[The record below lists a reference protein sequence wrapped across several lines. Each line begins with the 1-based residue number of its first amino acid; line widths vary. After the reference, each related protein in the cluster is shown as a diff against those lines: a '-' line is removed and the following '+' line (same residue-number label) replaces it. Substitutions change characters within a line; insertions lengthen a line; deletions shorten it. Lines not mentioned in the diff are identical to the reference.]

1 MGSCGSL
8 HCKSGAAAHDARGA
22 KRPAQSPA
30 SCPSSA
36 RKALSKLRQWRG
48 YVWFQ
53 RGSRLW
59 LSTSSNGRMV
69 RHTPGSAQGTC
80 QRTSSVTTRT
90 GGGELQGRWA
100 GITPRA
106 PCPHCVMTSTHCIG
120 SPPCAL
126 VLVDHAPSMTHAGV
140 AWQVAH
146 PLTTLAHIIMTVHEV
161 VSDTMPPH
169 ATSCKH
175 VGHCRVTSK
184 RYAQCWR
191 AGGTCWPRHWMKTGE
206 ALGKQD
212 CVRLLLEAGANPNL
226 QDKDGERQLRGGTV
240 GPGQQWRVGQ
250 RGNKDAKLTAGGWA
264 GPGILSVIVSIISTW
279 HLPLGVAATH
289 MLMDSKECNVCG
301 VLLCTD
307 SAWTA
312 WNHTGSVVS
321 RVTMIKG
328 RWYTPL
334 HMAAGYMHTQA
345 MAVLLEGGSDPQLRD
360 NTGKD
365 VVKLIDNIRGNMP
378 LNVATIMQRLRLE
391 EVCNALTDM
400 VYEEVGI
407 TAILDERKADDG
419 SREFLVSFSD
429 GREDGWVAQRN
440 VAADILADYE
450 AGLEYRR
457 ARAIVDMVQ
466 VGTERRFKIQW
477 EDDYPTSWEP
487 EEHVPP
493 NLIALFQR
501 QNPALFEERA
511 NAANDADASSGVKRE
526 AYATQT
532 DDVHIA
538 LRGVHAMHSS
548 EHAFGGDVEV
558 LPVKAQAGNNG
569 ELLQQR
575 HEGSGNTAAVAL
587 R

>member
-1 MGSCGSL
+1 MSL
-8 HCKSGAAAHDARGA
+8 VSTEGFIEVEAVEGIRLVPEGQQAVAEYLIKWKGDFQALCAMLEGGRDVLAQALDENRRSALHFAA
-22 KRPAQSPA
+22 
-30 SCPSSA
+30 
-36 RKALSKLRQWRG
+36 
-48 YVWFQ
+48 
-53 RGSRLW
+53 
-59 LSTSSNGRMV
+59 
-69 RHTPGSAQGTC
+69 
-80 QRTSSVTTRT
+80 
-90 GGGELQGRWA
+90 
-100 GITPRA
+100 
-106 PCPHCVMTSTHCIG
+106 
-120 SPPCAL
+120 
-126 VLVDHAPSMTHAGV
+126 
-140 AWQVAH
+140 
-146 PLTTLAHIIMTVHEV
+146 
-161 VSDTMPPH
+161 
-169 ATSCKH
+169 
-175 VGHCRVTSK
+175 
-184 RYAQCWR
+184 
-191 AGGTCWPRHWMKTGE
+191 

-226 QDKDGERQLRGGTV
+226 QDKDG
-240 GPGQQWRVGQ
+240 
-250 RGNKDAKLTAGGWA
+250 
-264 GPGILSVIVSIISTW
+264 
-279 HLPLGVAATH
+279 
-289 MLMDSKECNVCG
+289 
-301 VLLCTD
+301 
-307 SAWTA
+307 
-312 WNHTGSVVS
+312 
-321 RVTMIKG
+321 
-328 RWYTPL
+328 YTPL

-501 QNPALFEERA
+501 QNPALFEERV
-511 NAANDADASSGVKRE
+511 NAANDVDASSGVKRE
-526 AYATQT
+526 ALDKYKQSARQSAGA
-532 DDVHIA
+532 DKWLDVQ
-538 LRGVHAMHSS
+538 VWPDTPSC
-548 EHAFGGDVEV
+548 V
-558 LPVKAQAGNNG
+558 
-569 ELLQQR
+569 
-575 HEGSGNTAAVAL
+575 TAIKV
-587 R
+587 

>member
-1 MGSCGSL
+1 MLTASTNLLLARPVPATLHTANLLAPPCSKGQLRQPALQERRSCSRCTRCKASGPVPSFMSLVSTEGFIEVEAVEGIRLVPEGQQAVAEYLIKWKDGSPHTWERAGNLSEDL
-8 HCKSGAAAHDARGA
+8 VRDYEDRWWGAARKGDFQALCAMLEGGRDVL
-22 KRPAQSPA
+22 AQA
-30 SCPSSA
+30 LDENRRSA
-36 RKALSKLRQWRG
+36 LHFA
-48 YVWFQ
+48 
-53 RGSRLW
+53 
-59 LSTSSNGRMV
+59 
-69 RHTPGSAQGTC
+69 A
-80 QRTSSVTTRT
+80 
-90 GGGELQGRWA
+90 
-100 GITPRA
+100 
-106 PCPHCVMTSTHCIG
+106 
-120 SPPCAL
+120 
-126 VLVDHAPSMTHAGV
+126 
-140 AWQVAH
+140 
-146 PLTTLAHIIMTVHEV
+146 
-161 VSDTMPPH
+161 
-169 ATSCKH
+169 
-175 VGHCRVTSK
+175 
-184 RYAQCWR
+184 
-191 AGGTCWPRHWMKTGE
+191 

-226 QDKDGERQLRGGTV
+226 QDKDG
-240 GPGQQWRVGQ
+240 
-250 RGNKDAKLTAGGWA
+250 
-264 GPGILSVIVSIISTW
+264 
-279 HLPLGVAATH
+279 
-289 MLMDSKECNVCG
+289 
-301 VLLCTD
+301 
-307 SAWTA
+307 
-312 WNHTGSVVS
+312 
-321 RVTMIKG
+321 
-328 RWYTPL
+328 YTPL

-501 QNPALFEERA
+501 QNPALFEERV
-511 NAANDADASSGVKRE
+511 NAANDVDASSGVKRE

-558 LPVKAQAGNNG
+558 LPVKAQAGING

-575 HEGSGNTAAVAL
+575 HEGSGNTAVAL